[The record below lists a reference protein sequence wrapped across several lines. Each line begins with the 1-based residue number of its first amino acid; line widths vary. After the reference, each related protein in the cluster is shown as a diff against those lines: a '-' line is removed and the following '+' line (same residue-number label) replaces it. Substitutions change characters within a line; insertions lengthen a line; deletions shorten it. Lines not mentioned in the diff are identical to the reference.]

1 MPEPAI
7 KADDD
12 DEPNPM
18 SVRIMKSVD
27 ELPPELRALVYKYD
41 YHRVW
46 FLLPKKKLPSGP
58 GWKVTGAQEDWQHAE
73 LCSPYEYDP
82 NAVKPTVK
90 QIEAHLIRMQERGMN
105 CEWEYEQRQ
114 KEEER
119 TREELRPWREKF
131 ERWRSMTPEQL
142 RAEAEKCRLK
152 DIEEEKLRRW
162 RQEWTARNAL
172 EAEKEAKEMDKFF
185 AELEVK
191 TKTPKVGKFPRRA

>member
-58 GWKVTGAQEDWQHAE
+58 GWKVTGAQEDWQHVE

-90 QIEAHLIRMQERGMN
+90 QIEGPSEKVQCEVLWLAF
-105 CEWEYEQRQ
+105 CEWS
-114 KEEER
+114 ER
-119 TREELRPWREKF
+119 RGLSVTLSNNRLSAALHELFPSVVTTRPWQVGDRP
-131 ERWRSMTPEQL
+131 RWFSG
-142 RAEAEKCRLK
+142 
-152 DIEEEKLRRW
+152 IKLGSGW
-162 RQEWTARNAL
+162 NSWTY
-172 EAEKEAKEMDKFF
+172 
-185 AELEVK
+185 
-191 TKTPKVGKFPRRA
+191 